1 MIKIQDT
8 FIDSATLLKR
18 EKKRRLEPNFDL
30 DELIENQVWEFLF
43 NIGFTK
49 MNVGRECTVS
59 YGKDVNNLI
68 SKKIDII
75 AESKEARLYV
85 ECTTQK
91 DSASKI
97 KSWIADAE
105 SIKKYES
112 GNSETHSKNVVFIY
126 FTTEDISNPDKIK
139 LKEKGIPILNRK
151 VLDYFNEL
159 IKLYKN
165 LAYYQFLSYLLN
177 GKTIKTFEKEDFE
190 VPAIRCKYSSKEYC
204 YLFGIQPA
212 KLIPL
217 ASVLHRKLDMEN
229 DEVAENYQRLVKAQ
243 KIKEIKKFIKNDRG
257 VFPTNI
263 IISFES
269 KGDFFKPQ
277 GGKINEIQFGI
288 LTMPRQYQSIT
299 VIDGQH
305 RLFAYD
311 GLDEAESDLIYVV
324 AFNKLNAEKQ
334 VQTFININE
343 KQTKVSA
350 SLMWDL
356 YPTILD
362 DDDIKFKISK
372 TVKRLNKDKDSALY
386 GVIQYDSAEYSAKG
400 SKITLESICTAIKS
414 ENIFSIIEG
423 ILDKNEIKNKREEVI
438 YVLFKG
444 FFDTIQYL
452 NSEHWNR
459 NEKTKNLLR
468 SNQGIGAFIKLHKE
482 ILKYIDGK
490 NVFNGNPKD
499 FETNHWYKK
508 LLSPINTLINTL
520 KTTEDIK
527 KFKRI
532 GEGGKQQIF
541 VDFVKEINKSFPDF
555 GKSIIEKQENEELET
570 KRSELLENG
579 EHNTLE
585 AKEAFFTDTK
595 KLKATQQLEK
605 NSDDAIR
612 GIIKTVVAFSN
623 YRGGDIIIGLNDG
636 PFDYVGIDNTDLK
649 LYKDWDRLK
658 QSIAQK
664 IEAETENLTRRPEII
679 KISHNSK
686 TFAIIRV
693 KALDKKRFEDQELV
707 VLKNDN
713 NCYKRE
719 NGDSIIIKSSDI
731 KKYCNSVLK
740 EIEEE
745 FEENSD
751 DE

>member
-8 FIDSATLLKR
+8 FIDSVTLLKR
-18 EKKRRLEPNFDL
+18 EKKRRQEPNFNT
-30 DELIENQVWEFLF
+30 DELIENQLWEFLY
-43 NIGFTK
+43 NIGFTRL
-49 MNVGRECTVS
+49 NVGRECEVS
-59 YGKDVNNLI
+59 YGKDIANLI
-68 SKKIDII
+68 TKKIDII
-75 AESKEARLYV
+75 AESKEVRLYI

-91 DSASKI
+91 DSTSKI
-97 KSWIADAE
+97 KSWIADVDG
-105 SIKKYES
+105 IKKYES
-112 GNSETHSKNVVFIY
+112 GNPETHKKNVVFIY
-126 FTTEDISNPDKIK
+126 FTTEELSNADKQK
-139 LKEKGIPILNRK
+139 LKEKGIPFLNRK
-151 VLDYFNEL
+151 VLDYFIEL

-177 GKTIKTFEKEDFE
+177 GKIIKKYDKEDFE

-204 YLFGIQPA
+204 YLFGIQPS

-217 ASVLHRKLDMEN
+217 ASVLHRKLDIGDN
-229 DEVAENYQRLVKAQ
+229 LTENYQRLVKAQ
-243 KIKEIKKFIKNDRG
+243 KIKEIKKFITTERG

-269 KGDFFKPQ
+269 KSSDFFKPH
-277 GGKINEIQFGI
+277 GAKISDIQFGV
-288 LTMPRQYQSIT
+288 LTMPRHYQSIT
-299 VIDGQH
+299 IIDGQH

-311 GLDEAESDLIYVV
+311 GLDEGERDLIYVI
-324 AFNKLNAEKQ
+324 AFEKLNPEKQ

-356 YPTILD
+356 YPSILD
-362 DDDIKFKISK
+362 DADIKAKISK
-372 TVKRLNKDKDSALY
+372 TVKRLNKDTTSALY
-386 GVIQYDSAEYSAKG
+386 GVIQYDSADYSSKG
-400 SKITLESICTAIKS
+400 SKITLESICTAIKL

-423 ILDKNEIKNKREEVI
+423 ILDKNEIKNKREELM
-438 YVLFKG
+438 YFLFKAY
-444 FFDTIQYL
+444 FDTIEKL
-452 NSEHWNR
+452 NNEHWNR
-459 NEKTKNLLR
+459 NEKVKNLLR
-468 SNQGIGAFIKLHKE
+468 SNQGVGAFIKLFKE
-482 ILKYIDGK
+482 VLKYIDGK
-490 NVFNGNPKD
+490 NAFGGNSSNL
-499 FETNHWYKK
+499 EAARWYEQ
-508 LLSPINTLINTL
+508 LLSPVDSLIKTL
-520 KTTEDIK
+520 KTTEEIK
-527 KFKRI
+527 QFKRI

-541 VDFVKEINKSFPDF
+541 VDFVKEINKTFPDF
-555 GKSIIEKQENEELET
+555 GKSIIEKQESEELET
-570 KRSELLENG
+570 KRRELLQNG

-595 KLKATQQLEK
+595 RLYATKKLER

-623 YRGGDIIIGLNDG
+623 YKGGDIIIGLSDG
-636 PFDYVGIDNTDLK
+636 PFDYIGIDNTDLT
-649 LYKDWDRLK
+649 LLKDWDKLK

-664 IEAETENLTRRPEII
+664 IDSETENLTRRPEII
-679 KISHNSK
+679 KIVHNTK

-693 KALDKKRFEDQELV
+693 KALDKKRFEEQELV

-740 EIEEE
+740 ELEDEDGLDL
-745 FEENSD
+745 EN
-751 DE
+751 E

>member
-8 FIDSATLLKR
+8 FIDSTTLLKR
-18 EKKRRLEPNFDL
+18 EKKRRQEPNFDD
-30 DELIENQVWEFLF
+30 DELIENQLWVFLY
-43 NIGFTK
+43 NIGFTRL
-49 MNVGRECTVS
+49 NVGRECEVS
-59 YGKDVNNLI
+59 YGKDAKNLI
-68 SKKIDII
+68 TKKIDII
-75 AESKEARLYV
+75 AESKEARLYI

-91 DSASKI
+91 DSTSKI
-97 KSWIADAE
+97 KSWISDVE
-105 SIKKYES
+105 GIKKYES
-112 GNSETHSKNVVFIY
+112 GNADTQTKNVVFIY
-126 FTTEDISNPDKIK
+126 FTTEEIANPDKLK
-139 LKEKGIPILNRK
+139 LKEKGIAILNRK
-151 VLDYFNEL
+151 VLDYFKEL

-165 LAYYQFLSYLLN
+165 LACYQFLSFLLN
-177 GKTIKTFEKEDFE
+177 GKAIKTFEKEDFE

-217 ASVLHRKLDMEN
+217 ASVLHRKLDL
-229 DEVAENYQRLVKAQ
+229 DDDVAENYQRLVKAQ
-243 KIKEIKKFIKNDRG
+243 KIKEIKKFITVDRG

-269 KGDFFKPQ
+269 KSNDYFKPQ
-277 GGKINEIQFGI
+277 GSKINDIQFGK
-288 LTMPRQYQSIT
+288 LTMPRHYQSIT

-311 GLDEAESDLIYVV
+311 GLEEADRDLIYVV
-324 AFNKLNAEKQ
+324 AFHKLNAEKQ

-356 YPTILD
+356 YPSILE
-362 DDDIKFKISK
+362 DDDIKAKISK

-386 GVIQYDSAEYSAKG
+386 GVIQYDSADYSSKG

-423 ILDKNEIKNKREEVI
+423 ILNKNEIKNKREEII
-438 YVLFKG
+438 YLLFKG
-444 FFDTIQYL
+444 FFDTIQDL

-482 ILKYIDGK
+482 ALKYIDGK
-490 NVFNGNPKD
+490 DVFTGSSKD
-499 FETNHWYKK
+499 FETNEWYKK
-508 LLSPINTLINTL
+508 LLTPVNNLINTL

-595 KLKATQQLEK
+595 KLKATQKLEK

-623 YRGGDIIIGLNDG
+623 YKGGDIIVGLNDG
-636 PFDYVGIDNTDLK
+636 PFDYIGIDNTDLK
-649 LYKDWDRLK
+649 LYKDWDKLK
-658 QSIAQK
+658 QAISQK
-664 IEAETENLTRRPEII
+664 IEAETENLTRRPEVI
-679 KISHNSK
+679 KITHNTK

-740 EIEEE
+740 EIEDEIKEE
-745 FEENSD
+745 SEAE
-751 DE
+751 

>member
-18 EKKRRLEPNFDL
+18 EKKRRQEPNFDP
-30 DELIENQVWEFLF
+30 DELIENQVWEFLY

-49 MNVGRECTVS
+49 MNVGRECLVS
-59 YGKDVNNLI
+59 YGKDAKNLI

-91 DSASKI
+91 DSGSKI

-126 FTTEDISNPDKIK
+126 FTTEDISNSDKTK

-177 GKTIKTFEKEDFE
+177 GKTIKTFEKEDFD

-217 ASVLHRKLDMEN
+217 ASVLHRKLDIDN
-229 DEVAENYQRLVKAQ
+229 DDVAENYQRLVKSQ
-243 KIKEIKKFIKNDRG
+243 KIKEIRKFIKDDRG

-277 GGKINEIQFGI
+277 GAKINDIQYGI

-324 AFNKLNAEKQ
+324 AFHKLNAEKQ

-356 YPTILD
+356 YPSILD
-362 DDDIKFKISK
+362 DDDIKAKISK
-372 TVKRLNKDKDSALY
+372 TVKRLNKDMDSALC

-414 ENIFSIIEG
+414 ENIISIIEG

-438 YVLFKG
+438 YFLFKG
-444 FFDTIQYL
+444 FFDTIQDL

-490 NVFNGNPKD
+490 DVFNGNPKD
-499 FETNHWYKK
+499 FETNKWYKK

-541 VDFVKEINKSFPDF
+541 VDFVKEINKFFPDF
-555 GKSIIEKQENEELET
+555 GKTVIEKQENEELEI

-585 AKEAFFTDTK
+585 AKEAFFTDTR
-595 KLKATQQLEK
+595 KLKATQKLER

-636 PFDYVGIDNTDLK
+636 PFDFIGIDNTDLK
-649 LYKDWDRLK
+649 LYKDWDKLK

-664 IEAETENLTRRPEII
+664 IEAETENLIRRPEII
-679 KISHNSK
+679 KITHNAK

-719 NGDSIIIKSSDI
+719 NGDSIIIKSSEI

-740 EIEEE
+740 EIEDEAEAESHEE
-745 FEENSD
+745 
-751 DE
+751 